1 MTPQLDRLVEEMDRK
16 FEWLRDFDKSERELA
31 TLVSVAHSLVQ
42 KLAERDKIIDE
53 LRQRIEDLEYDKIG
67 C

>member
-16 FEWLRDFDKSERELA
+16 FEWLRDFDKSEREVA
-31 TLVSVAHSLVQ
+31 TLISLAHSLVQ

>member
-42 KLAERDKIIDE
+42 KLAERDKIIEE